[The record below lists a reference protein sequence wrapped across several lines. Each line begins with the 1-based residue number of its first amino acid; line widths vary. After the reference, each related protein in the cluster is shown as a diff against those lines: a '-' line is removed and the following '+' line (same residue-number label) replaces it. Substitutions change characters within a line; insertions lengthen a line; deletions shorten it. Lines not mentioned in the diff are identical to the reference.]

1 MKSWK
6 IRLTLLVAMLA
17 LVLAVS
23 VPAVAEVDDCGD
35 RCENRL
41 DRLEDRF
48 GFEIDEDDLDG
59 DDIEDIRDFDFD
71 DDDFDE
77 EDFDFNDDD
86 FEDFSFESEDVEFF
100 CGDDD
105 GDGSVDEDDSDGIDD
120 DLDGL
125 FDEDDFTQ
133 CDELFAV
140 AEVDLDD
147 FDLDGVLDDDDDDD
161 DNDGLFDFEDD
172 DDDDDDD

>member
-6 IRLTLLVAMLA
+6 TRLGLVLTMLA

-23 VPAVAEVDDCGD
+23 VPAVAEDDNCGD

-41 DRLEDRF
+41 DRLEDVF
-48 GFEIDEDDLDG
+48 GFDIDEDDLDR

-71 DDDFDE
+71 DNDFEDIRDFD
-77 EDFDFNDDD
+77 DDD
-86 FEDFSFESEDVEFF
+86 FEDISFEADDVEFF

-105 GDGSVDEDDSDGIDD
+105 GDGLVDEDDSDGIDD

-125 FDEDDFTQ
+125 FDEDNFTE

-140 AEVDLDD
+140 AEIDPDD
-147 FDLDGVLDDDDDDD
+147 FDLDGILDLDDDDDDD
-161 DNDGLFDFEDD
+161 DGIFDFDD
-172 DDDDDDD
+172 DDDDNDDD